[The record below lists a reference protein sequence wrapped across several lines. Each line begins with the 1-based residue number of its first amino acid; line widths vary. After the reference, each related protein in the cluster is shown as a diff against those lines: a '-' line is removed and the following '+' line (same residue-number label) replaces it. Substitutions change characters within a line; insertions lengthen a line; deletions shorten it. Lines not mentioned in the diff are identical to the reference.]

1 MLQFKDVA
9 QQASTLTSIGTVAE
23 YAGVGGYHELSSKKN
38 FKGILNE
45 KTNKL
50 NRVTIA
56 IYNAKGQRVYV
67 NCSEPL
73 SADLRASKTE
83 EELQTKLDNIALLPI
98 LELPQVERDETSPNF
113 GKPIMVADEETGELK
128 PLIIYT
134 ISNQGGQDMSNTRVN
149 ITEEMLNKKLAS
161 VAINLEDLVAM

>member
-9 QQASTLTSIGTVAE
+9 QQASTLTTIGTVAE

-38 FKGILNE
+38 FKGVLNE

-73 SADLRASKTE
+73 SIDLRSSKSET
-83 EELQTKLDNIALLPI
+83 ELQEKLANLALLPI
-98 LELPQVERDETSPNF
+98 LELPQVDRDETSPNF
-113 GKPIMVADEETGELK
+113 GKPIMVADEETGEMK
-128 PLIIYT
+128 PLVIYT
-134 ISNQGGQDMSNTRVN
+134 ISNQGGQDMSKTRVS
-149 ITEEMLNKKLAS
+149 ITEEMLNKKLES
-161 VAINLEDLVAM
+161 VAINLEDLIAM

>member
-9 QQASTLTSIGTVAE
+9 QQASTLTTIGTVAE

-38 FKGILNE
+38 FKGVLNE

-73 SADLRASKTE
+73 SLDLRTSTSEA
-83 EELQTKLDNIALLPI
+83 ELQTKLDNIALLPI

-128 PLIIYT
+128 PLVIYT
-134 ISNQGGQDMSNTRVN
+134 ISNQGGQDMSSTRVT

>member
-9 QQASTLTSIGTVAE
+9 QQESTLTTIGTVAE
-23 YAGVGGYHELSSKKN
+23 FAGVNGYHELSSKKN

-45 KTNKL
+45 KTGKL

-67 NCSEPL
+67 NCSGPL
-73 SADLRASKTE
+73 SDSLRASKSQ
-83 EELQTKLDNIALLPI
+83 EELSTKLADLASLPI
-98 LELPQVERDETSPNF
+98 LELPQIERDETSPNF
-113 GKPIMVADEETGELK
+113 GKPIMVADEETGEMK

-134 ISNQGGQDMSNTRVN
+134 ISNQGGQDMSNTRVT
-149 ITEEMLNKKLAS
+149 ITKEMLDRKLES
-161 VAINLEDLVAM
+161 VAINIEDLIAM

>member
-9 QQASTLTSIGTVAE
+9 QQESTLKSIGTVAE
-23 YAGVGGYHELSSKKN
+23 YAGVGGYHQLSSKKN
-38 FKGILNE
+38 FKGTLKDNG
-45 KTNKL
+45 KLTN
-50 NRVTIA
+50 VTIA

-67 NCSEPL
+67 NCSEQL
-73 SADLRASKTE
+73 SIDLRSSLSET
-83 EELQTKLDNIALLPI
+83 ELQTKLDNLALLPI

-113 GKPIMVADEETGELK
+113 GKPIMVADEETGEMK

-134 ISNQGGQDMSNTRVN
+134 ISRQGGEDMSSTRVS

-161 VAINLEDLVAM
+161 VAINLEDLIAM

>member
-73 SADLRASKTE
+73 SVDLRASKTE

-128 PLIIYT
+128 PLVIYT
-134 ISNQGGQDMSNTRVN
+134 ISSQGGQDMSNTRVN

>member
-9 QQASTLTSIGTVAE
+9 QATSTLTTIGTVAE
-23 YAGVGGYHELSSKKN
+23 FAGVGGYHELSNKGN
-38 FKGILNE
+38 FKGAVNP
-45 KTNKL
+45 KTGKL

-56 IYNAKGQRVYV
+56 IYNAQGQRVFV

-83 EELQTKLDNIALLPI
+83 EELSTKLANLALLPI

-113 GKPIMVADEETGELK
+113 GQPIMVADEETGELK
-128 PLIIYT
+128 PLVLYT
-134 ISNQGGQDMSNTRVN
+134 ISNQGGKDMSSTRTN
-149 ITEEMLNKKLAS
+149 ITEDMLNKKLAA
-161 VAINLEDLVAM
+161 VAINIEDLIAM

>member
-73 SADLRASKTE
+73 SLDLRSSTSEA
-83 EELQTKLDNIALLPI
+83 ELQTKLDNIALLPI

-113 GKPIMVADEETGELK
+113 GKPILVADEETGELK
-128 PLIIYT
+128 PLVIYT
-134 ISNQGGQDMSNTRVN
+134 ISNQGGQDISSTRVN

>member
-9 QQASTLTSIGTVAE
+9 QQESTLKSIGTVAE
-23 YAGVGGYHELSSKKN
+23 YAGVGGYHQLSSKKN
-38 FKGILNE
+38 FKGTE
-45 KTNKL
+45 KANGKLTN
-50 NRVTIA
+50 VTIA

-67 NCSEPL
+67 NCSEQL
-73 SADLRASKTE
+73 SADLRSSTSE
-83 EELQTKLDNIALLPI
+83 DELQTKLDNIALLPI

-113 GKPIMVADEETGELK
+113 GKPIMVTDEETGELK

-134 ISNQGGQDMSNTRVN
+134 ISRQGGEDMSSTRVS

>member
-38 FKGILNE
+38 FKGVLNE

-73 SADLRASKTE
+73 SADLRASTSE
-83 EELQTKLDNIALLPI
+83 AELQTKLDNIALLPI

-128 PLIIYT
+128 PLVIYT

>member
-73 SADLRASKTE
+73 SADLRASTSE
-83 EELQTKLDNIALLPI
+83 TELQTKLDNIALLPI

-113 GKPIMVADEETGELK
+113 GKPILVADEETGELK
-128 PLIIYT
+128 PLVIYT
-134 ISNQGGQDMSNTRVN
+134 ISNQGGQDMSSTRVN